1 MIGSLLRFLKRIP
14 LRIAFDIG
22 CMAVIVGFLL
32 YHLRLPL
39 LMADTMSVG
48 GDLPAHN
55 YMASHLKSSLLE
67 HGRIISWAP
76 GWWCGFPLFQYYF
89 CLPYA
94 AIAVLSALVPFNIA
108 FKLICVV
115 GVLILPVTLY
125 IVARLFR
132 FPRPIPI
139 LFAIAAVPIL
149 FVKSHTMW
157 GVNIYSTLSGMI
169 SNSISFPFMLL
180 ALASAYRD
188 VRDGRF
194 RLRTVFLM
202 VSVLA
207 SHFFTSIMLG
217 LAMPA
222 LLFVAASRNT
232 RRSAIILAQEGV
244 LTALLMAWWLIPL
257 LAKKAYSVDFG
268 TNWDVSLWATMP
280 FYVYLLLPIGIYPL
294 MSGRSKV
301 LMPYLVLALLLV
313 EAGMLFLFGYRITPV
328 FVNVRLWPFA
338 FSTLILM
345 ISVGLGL
352 LLRRMPNPGLLV
364 VAVLLAVLS
373 YTETREAGL
382 VNGHAPVRG
391 WAEFNF
397 SGIENKP
404 SYSVFKDLVLPLK
417 GTPGRLANDL
427 TGDNNAMGSSR
438 IFECV
443 PHLIGKP
450 ILEGGLVNS
459 AIGSYFSYYVQ
470 GETSQGCAGF
480 PTLVRPTTFDM
491 DRGSKHLALFNV
503 KHFIAKWERTKAYLR
518 ASPDWRRLGVSDDWE
533 LFELLTH
540 EGKYVTIPENFPVGV
555 VTTHW
560 EKNALEWIYRIE
572 ALDQPFVFLSEKE
585 SKLPHP
591 FPIIKEA
598 DFDQYLKRIDAAK
611 GLAGQKAAESI
622 LPGHALMSQRT
633 GNSGT
638 RLIESESLSD
648 DRIRFTTRAIGQP
661 HFVKCSYF
669 PNWKVRGADRVYLV
683 SPDFMLVYPSQ
694 ANVEIYYG
702 ATPSDLAGW
711 VLTGLGGVLAICV
724 IWRRRRGGC
733 L

>member
-1 MIGSLLRFLKRIP
+1 VFGPLPRFLKRSQLP
-14 LRIAFDIG
+14 AFDTV
-22 CMAVIVGFLL
+22 CMVVIVGFLL

-39 LMADTMSVG
+39 LMTDTMSVG

-55 YMASHLKSSLLE
+55 YMASHVKESLLG

-89 CLPYA
+89 FLPYA
-94 AIAVLSALVPFNIA
+94 AIAVLSVLIPFNIA
-108 FKLICVV
+108 FKLICVA
-115 GVLILPVTLY
+115 GVLLLPVALY
-125 IVARLFR
+125 LVARLFR
-132 FPRPIPI
+132 FPRPTPI
-139 LFAIAAVPIL
+139 LFAMAAMPIL

-157 GVNIYSTLSGMI
+157 GVNLYSTLSGMI
-169 SNSISFPFMLL
+169 SNSISFPLMLL

-194 RLRTVFLM
+194 RLRTVILM
-202 VSVLA
+202 ASVLA

-222 LLFVAASRNT
+222 FLFVAGRRNT

-244 LTALLMAWWLIPL
+244 LTALLMSWWLIPL
-257 LAKKAYSVDFG
+257 FAKKAYSVDFG

-280 FYVYLLLPIGIYPL
+280 FYLYVLLPLGIVPL
-294 MSGRSKV
+294 VTGRSRV
-301 LMPYLVLALLLV
+301 RMPYLVLALMLG
-313 EAGMLFLFGYRITPV
+313 EAVMLFLYGYRITPV
-328 FVNVRLWPFA
+328 FVNVRLWPFV
-338 FSTLILM
+338 FSSLILM
-345 ISVGLGL
+345 ITVGLGL
-352 LLRRMPNPGLLV
+352 LLRRLPYPSLLV
-364 VAVLLAVLS
+364 AAVLIAVLS
-373 YTETREAGL
+373 YTESREAGL

-397 SGIENKP
+397 SGLENKP
-404 SYSVFKDLVLPLK
+404 RYSVFKDLVLPLK

-438 IFECV
+438 IFECI

-533 LFELLTH
+533 LFELITH
-540 EGKYVTIPENFPVGV
+540 DGKYVTIPENCPVGV
-555 VTTHW
+555 VTEHW
-560 EKNALEWIYRIE
+560 EKEALEWIYRIE
-572 ALDQPFVFLSEKE
+572 ALDQQFVFLSEKDA
-585 SKLPHP
+585 KLPHP
-591 FPIIKEA
+591 FPIIGEA
-598 DFDQYLKRIDAAK
+598 DFAQYLERIDTAK
-611 GLAGQKAAESI
+611 GSARQQAAECI
-622 LPGHALMSQRT
+622 LPESALLSRRT

-638 RLIESESLSD
+638 RLIESESVRD
-648 DRIRFTTRAIGQP
+648 DRIRFTTKAIGQP
-661 HFVKCSYF
+661 HLVKCSYF

-683 SPDFMLVYPSQ
+683 PPDFMLVYPTQ

-702 ATPSDLAGW
+702 AMPSDWAGW
-711 VLTGLGGVLAICV
+711 ILTGLGGVLAVYIM
-724 IWRRRRGGC
+724 WRRRRGGRS
-733 L
+733 

>member
-1 MIGSLLRFLKRIP
+1 VLGFLFRFLKRSKLP
-14 LRIAFDIG
+14 ACDIV
-22 CMAVIVGFLL
+22 CMAVIAGFLL
-32 YHLRLPL
+32 YHLRWPL
-39 LMADTMSVG
+39 LLTDTMSVG

-55 YMASHLKSSLLE
+55 YMASHVKASLLD

-89 CLPYA
+89 FLPYA
-94 AIAVLSALVPFNIA
+94 AIAFLSVLIPFNIA
-108 FKLICVV
+108 FKLVCVS
-115 GVLILPVTLY
+115 GVLLLPVSLY
-125 IVARLFR
+125 MVARLFR
-132 FPRPIPI
+132 LPRPASI
-139 LFAIAAVPIL
+139 LFAISAVPIL

-157 GVNIYSTLSGMI
+157 GVNLYSTLSGMI
-169 SNSISFPFMLL
+169 SNSISFPLMLL

-194 RLRTVFLM
+194 RLRTVLLM

-207 SHFFTSIMLG
+207 THFFTSIMLA
-217 LAMPA
+217 LAMLA
-222 LLFVAASRNT
+222 LLFVAGARNL
-232 RRSAIILAQEGV
+232 RRSAAILAQEGA
-244 LTALLMAWWLIPL
+244 LTALLMSWWLLPL
-257 LAKKAYSVDFG
+257 FAKKAYSVDFG

-280 FYVYLLLPIGIYPL
+280 FYVFVLLPLVVVPL
-294 MSGRSKV
+294 VAGRVKV
-301 LMPYLVLALLLV
+301 RMPHLVLALLLG
-313 EAGMLFLFGYRITPV
+313 EAVLLFLYGYKITPV
-328 FVNVRLWPFA
+328 FVNVRLWPFV
-338 FSTLILM
+338 FSSVLLM
-345 ISVGLGL
+345 ITVGLSL
-352 LLRRMPNPGLLV
+352 LLSRLPYRGLLV
-364 VAVLLAVLS
+364 AVVLIAVLS
-373 YTETREAGL
+373 YTESSECGL
-382 VNGHAPVRG
+382 VKGCAPVRG

-397 SGIENKP
+397 SGLENKP
-404 SYSVFKDLVLPLK
+404 RYSVFKDLILPLK

-480 PTLVRPTTFDM
+480 PTLVRPSTFDM
-491 DRGSKHLALFNV
+491 DRGTKHLALFNV
-503 KHFIAKWERTKAYLR
+503 KHFVARWERTKAYLR

-540 EGKYVTIPENFPVGV
+540 EGKCVTIPENCPVGV
-555 VTTHW
+555 ATAHW
-560 EKNALEWIYRIE
+560 EKDALEWIYRIE
-572 ALDQPFVFLSEKE
+572 SLNQPFVFLSETDAK
-585 SKLPHP
+585 SSHP
-591 FPIIKEA
+591 FPIIGEA
-598 DFDQYLKRIDAAK
+598 DFAQYLKRIDAAK
-611 GLAGQKAAESI
+611 GPARQQAAESI
-622 LPGHALMSQRT
+622 LSGHALLSRRT

-638 RLIESESLSD
+638 RVIESESVCD

-661 HFVKCSYF
+661 HLVKCSYF

-702 ATPSDLAGW
+702 ATSSDWAGW
-711 VLTGLGGVLAICV
+711 ILTGLGGFLAV
-724 IWRRRRGGC
+724 YVMWARRRGGRS
-733 L
+733 